1 MPAATSS
8 LCFTGVRE
16 LAQLIR
22 TKQLSA
28 RELIAEHLKQI
39 EAVNPKV
46 NAIVTLT
53 AEAALKAAA
62 EADEWQARGEAL
74 PPLHGLP
81 VVHKDLFET
90 RGVRTTYGSPLYQ
103 DFVPNHDHTIV
114 ERLRQA
120 GAITLGKTNTPEF
133 GAGSQTFNA
142 IFGATLNPYDLSKTC
157 GGSSGGSAVA
167 LACGFAPIA
176 TGTDIG
182 GSLRNPAAYCNVVGL
197 RPSLGW
203 TTLATNGCMARSVAD
218 LAMAESLTNPLD
230 RDFNGPR
237 IAWFRDLSGIPFDPQ
252 ILSIVDPLR
261 STFESLGCIVEEVEP
276 DFALAEIAFPT
287 LRAWNAAN
295 NLSALLRQHPHAFK
309 ATLRQEIEDGLR
321 LSAADVAE
329 AESAHAQLRHRV
341 QQFFEAYEYFVLP
354 TTQLP
359 PFDVN
364 LEYPREIAG
373 VKLDTYIDWMK
384 SCGYISAAGNPAISV
399 PAGFTP
405 EGLPVGLQ
413 IVGRDKEDFAVLQ
426 LAHAF
431 EQATGFGNRRPVG

>member
-120 GAITLGKTNTPEF
+120 GAITLGKTNTPEL
-133 GAGSQTFNA
+133 A
-142 IFGATLNPYDLSKTC
+142 IRAE
-157 GGSSGGSAVA
+157 
-167 LACGFAPIA
+167 
-176 TGTDIG
+176 
-182 GSLRNPAAYCNVVGL
+182 R
-197 RPSLGW
+197 RR
-203 TTLATNGCMARSVAD
+203 RSVV
-218 LAMAESLTNPLD
+218 LTC
-230 RDFNGPR
+230 R
-237 IAWFRDLSGIPFDPQ
+237 
-252 ILSIVDPLR
+252 
-261 STFESLGCIVEEVEP
+261 
-276 DFALAEIAFPT
+276 
-287 LRAWNAAN
+287 
-295 NLSALLRQHPHAFK
+295 
-309 ATLRQEIEDGLR
+309 
-321 LSAADVAE
+321 
-329 AESAHAQLRHRV
+329 
-341 QQFFEAYEYFVLP
+341 Y
-354 TTQLP
+354 
-359 PFDVN
+359 
-364 LEYPREIAG
+364 
-373 VKLDTYIDWMK
+373 
-384 SCGYISAAGNPAISV
+384 
-399 PAGFTP
+399 
-405 EGLPVGLQ
+405 
-413 IVGRDKEDFAVLQ
+413 VGRGDY
-426 LAHAF
+426 AHIDLDAGAAA
-431 EQATGFGNRRPVG
+431 QA